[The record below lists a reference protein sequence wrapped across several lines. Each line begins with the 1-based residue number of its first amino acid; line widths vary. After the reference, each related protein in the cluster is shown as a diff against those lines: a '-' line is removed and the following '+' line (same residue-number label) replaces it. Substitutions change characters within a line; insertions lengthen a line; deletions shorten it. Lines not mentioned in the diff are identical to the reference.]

1 MAPRR
6 RVYGMALLAFRVA
19 VRISPATPEDL
30 PEIGS
35 SAGFL
40 FAMAFNQVIGD
51 VIVTG
56 TSNWVR
62 VRQQP
67 HHNRLPC
74 LILAA
79 TAENTGLLFE
89 LAADEY
95 THVAVGP
102 ETTLGPDDLSD
113 HDRDV
118 VEYRLEVDRLA
129 NPGKARLA
137 DARGIGN
144 DRLRAGD

>member
-35 SAGFL
+35 STGSL
-40 FAMAFNQVIGD
+40 FAMAFNQVTGD

-62 VRQQP
+62 VRQQL
-67 HHNRLPC
+67 HHNRLPW

-89 LAADEY
+89 LVADEY
-95 THVAVGP
+95 THVAAGP
-102 ETTLGPDDLSD
+102 ETTLGLDDLSD
-113 HDRDV
+113 HHRDV